1 MCAVVVPEGS
11 TPVDEVRV
19 RTSCGPELYAGEPT
33 FLGEGLPVPR
43 LPEAGSAPRRFD
55 VEVPVEVEA
64 LVEVEAPADA
74 GASAKPAVWPE
85 SALPLCEPVSR
96 ECAFAFPECEPE
108 FPFSELALSPD
119 PDPAESEASRPSEF
133 FEWSVLEEDRAS
145 L

>member
-11 TPVDEVRV
+11 APVDEVRV

-64 LVEVEAPADA
+64 LVEVEAPAE
-74 GASAKPAVWPE
+74 PAARPE

-96 ECAFAFPECEPE
+96 ECAFAFPECAPA

-119 PDPAESEASRPSEF
+119 FDPAESEASRPSEF
-133 FEWSVLEEDRAS
+133 FEWSVPEEARAS